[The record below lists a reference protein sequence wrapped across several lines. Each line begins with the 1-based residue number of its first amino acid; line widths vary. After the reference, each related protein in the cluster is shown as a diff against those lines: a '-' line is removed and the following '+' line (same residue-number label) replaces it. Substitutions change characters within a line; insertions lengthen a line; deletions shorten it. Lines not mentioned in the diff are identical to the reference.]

1 MNQLL
6 QLNFQAAAS
15 SPYFTDLCDIQ
26 SFCSLQDKFLPD
38 QSKTYCKT
46 WLTIFIS
53 YYLVTLFQINFPF
66 PDVMRSSKSLKG
78 TF

>member
-46 WLTIFIS
+46 WLT
-53 YYLVTLFQINFPF
+53 LFLFPII
-66 PDVMRSSKSLKG
+66 L
-78 TF
+78 